1 LHLLLRLRIAPL
13 LRLVHLMLVCK
24 LLLCRV
30 LALRGE
36 LALSGELVLG
46 SMCMLE
52 CRILGGIQLLSRQV
66 GSLDLRSKLG
76 CHVLVVDLHLAL
88 HLALQ
93 LHLLALHLLAL
104 HLLALHLLALHLLAL
119 HLLALHLSGLYGSL
133 QMPHLLRRGELL
145 LLCDQSELLLR
156 KLLLCELLLR
166 ELLLR
171 EVLGVELRMH
181 LLRLKLPG
189 ICKSTRRLLSELRP
203 LLRSWSGPVR
213 SCHHWHLC
221 RRTFMSKPRCNPKA
235 WRRRTWGTNGR
246 PSRVARTSSSEW
258 AKLHA

>member
-1 LHLLLRLRIAPL
+1 
-13 LRLVHLMLVCK
+13 MLVCK

-104 HLLALHLLALHLLAL
+104 PLLALHLLALN
-119 HLLALHLSGLYGSL
+119 LLALHLSGLYGSL
-133 QMPHLLRRGELL
+133 QMPQLLRRGELL

-156 KLLLCELLLR
+156 KLLLCELLLLR

-189 ICKSTRRLLSELRP
+189 ICKSTRRLLCELRP

-221 RRTFMSKPRCNPKA
+221 RRTFMSKPHCNPKA